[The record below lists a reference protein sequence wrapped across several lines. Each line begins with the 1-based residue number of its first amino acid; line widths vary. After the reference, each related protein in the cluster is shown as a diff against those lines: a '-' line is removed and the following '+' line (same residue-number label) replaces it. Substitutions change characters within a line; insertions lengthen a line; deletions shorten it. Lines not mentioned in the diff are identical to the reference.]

1 MLWIRCESGGTG
13 TRARDGHV
21 LTYMETRVAI
31 ERRALVVVAGLPG
44 SGKSTLLRAVCSSAL
59 VTVVDSD
66 HDRAWLAAR
75 LPKNTPYARYR
86 PLVHTL
92 HRLRI
97 AVLATIAPGPIAVHA
112 PATGL
117 GTRLTLVAIGVLTR
131 RPRHLLWVDCTPEQA
146 LAGQIERGRIVRAK
160 SFAKHVR
167 RAPRLRAKLNAGPP
181 RGWQSARVVE
191 RGDGLCLGS

>member
-1 MLWIRCESGGTG
+1 LLWIRCESGESG
-13 TRARDGHV
+13 TRARHARV
-21 LTYMETRVAI
+21 LQHMETKVAI

-44 SGKSTLLRAVCSSAL
+44 SGKSTLLRDVCSNAP

-97 AVLATIAPGPIAVHA
+97 AALAASSPGPIAVHA

-131 RPRHLLWVDCTPEQA
+131 RPRHQLWVDCTPEEA
-146 LAGQIERGRIVRAK
+146 LAGQIERGRIVPTK
-160 SFAKHVR
+160 SFAKHVS
-167 RAPRLRAKLNAGPP
+167 RAPRLRAKLGTGPP

-191 RGDGLCLGS
+191 RGDALSLGS